1 MYFYF
6 KEINIVGSRCAVL
19 WVAKN
24 FRKDVYAMPQE
35 EADENRTMRHAAYRQ
50 TVCIVAVLQTW

>member
-1 MYFYF
+1 
-6 KEINIVGSRCAVL
+6 
-19 WVAKN
+19 
-24 FRKDVYAMPQE
+24 MPQE